1 VLAALRDLRLQAGVP
16 DPEWHAQYRQE
27 AAARFRAFAKRES
40 EIETSA
46 AGCLSRLVG
55 TVDVCEEVVRP
66 WASDVATTVTGASG
80 LQSLTADVFAGATDS
95 FNTDLKRNSD
105 EATRT
110 IASHFSGDSAAS
122 LWVQA
127 FVALSESLPAFVV
140 NSWYTL
146 LRSDS
151 PS

>member
-1 VLAALRDLRLQAGVP
+1 
-16 DPEWHAQYRQE
+16 
-27 AAARFRAFAKRES
+27 
-40 EIETSA
+40 
-46 AGCLSRLVG
+46 
-55 TVDVCEEVVRP
+55 
-66 WASDVATTVTGASG
+66 
-80 LQSLTADVFAGATDS
+80 LTADVFAGATDS

-140 NSWYTL
+140 NAWYTL

-151 PS
+151 PVVNIDELLRYAAPSRMELRRSAAGETIMLNLASANRDLRCSRTRTFTIRLRVFLSGSRGRIITYE